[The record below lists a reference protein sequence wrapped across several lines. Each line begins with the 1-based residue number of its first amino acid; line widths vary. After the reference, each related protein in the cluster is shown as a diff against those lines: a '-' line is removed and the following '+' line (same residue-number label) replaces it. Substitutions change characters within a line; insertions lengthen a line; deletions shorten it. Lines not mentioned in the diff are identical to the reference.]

1 MEALLPTIVAGGD
14 MGMGY
19 IFLSLS
25 AEEAIR
31 ISFRLAHIYFRSP
44 RWSRFAS
51 SRWMLF
57 TTAVPARRLRIISTR
72 SVFNNYSHR

>member
-1 MEALLPTIVAGGD
+1 

-31 ISFRLAHIYFRSP
+31 ISFRLAPIRT
-44 RWSRFAS
+44 FA
-51 SRWMLF
+51 RACFIRLQADQF
-57 TTAVPARRLRIISTR
+57 KLATT
-72 SVFNNYSHR
+72 FC